1 MPRRQHYASLRFPLR
16 LFALAHSR
24 WCTMLLASLA
34 LCIPP
39 CSADAAPQ
47 IRSRKLVKQAP
58 GLNLRYSLRLQRP
71 TTHLM
76 EVQIEAANAAEP
88 SLDFIMPAWAPGR
101 YAIYN
106 FAKNVQE
113 FQALGAQGQPLPWTQ
128 PDKQTWRAQTAGSDG
143 TVRVRYRV
151 FANDLTGS
159 FSQFDSTHA
168 NVNGAGVYMYVA
180 GHKPDPIRLEIEAP
194 AGWQILSGFSLDTDQ
209 HRLEAPSY
217 DGLIDTPV
225 EISPEC
231 RIEQFVEH
239 GKRFRVVVHA
249 YGGDAAADNSIS
261 SSGSSSRPAIVE
273 ARWRVKTPSLEFRSA
288 QSRHPS
294 QEMTQ
299 LLEGLKK
306 VVQSEMAMMPEP
318 DFDHYTFLFHFAPDI
333 SMGDGM
339 EHLNSTQIIVR
350 GAFTGAIIDEA
361 VETAAHEFFHL
372 WNVKRL
378 RPAGLGPFDYTK
390 EDYTKS
396 LWFAEGVTQYYSYV
410 HLLRAGLWTRAQFLE
425 RLADEI
431 RKLEVGP
438 GRALMSAESSSFHAW
453 FYDRA
458 PQIQETNFA
467 NATVSYYNKGAL
479 LGMLL
484 DLEIRARTQG
494 VKSLDDVLRLMYRNF
509 YEAGQI
515 AVPDAASKYYLPGR
529 GYAETDIVQAL
540 SSIAAGDMTQYFN
553 QYISGVERLPYAEAL
568 HRAGLEL
575 RVLTAAG
582 SPPSLGAFTRQQ
594 DRGVKILDVLPGGA
608 ADRAGV
614 SRDDTLI
621 DMDQLPLAS
630 EDLNTRL
637 KMYPP
642 GTEVPFGVERHGRKL
657 RISVKLDPPVPD
669 QYSIEELRDATS
681 DQLHIREGWLGK
693 QTPQ

>member
-1 MPRRQHYASLRFPLR
+1 MPGRQHYGTVRFRLRS
-16 LFALAHSR
+16 FALAHSH
-24 WCTMLLASLA
+24 WCTMLLGSLT
-34 LCIPP
+34 LCIVP
-39 CSADAAPQ
+39 CSAGASAQ
-47 IRSRKLVKQAP
+47 IRSRKLVRQAP
-58 GLNLRYSLRLQRP
+58 ELKLRYSLRLQRP
-71 TTHLM
+71 ATHLM

-113 FQALGAQGQPLPWTQ
+113 FQAVGAQGGPLPWTQ
-128 PDKQTWRAQTAGSDG
+128 PDKETWRVQTAGSAG

-194 AGWQILSGFSLDTDQ
+194 AGWQILSGFSLETEQRSFDAPNYD
-209 HRLEAPSY
+209 RLV
-217 DGLIDTPV
+217 DTPM

-231 RIEQFVEH
+231 RMEQFVER

-249 YGGDAAADNSIS
+249 YGSEAAADSSIS
-261 SSGSSSRPAIVE
+261 SFDSNSRPAIVE
-273 ARWRVKTPSLEFRSA
+273 DRLRVKVQRVEFRSA
-288 QSRHPS
+288 QSSRPS

-299 LLEGLKK
+299 LLEGVKK

-396 LWFAEGVTQYYSYV
+396 LWFAEGVTQYYGYV

-458 PQIQETNFA
+458 PQMQETNFA

-484 DLEIRARTQG
+484 DLEIRGRTRG
-494 VKSLDDVLRLMYRNF
+494 VKSLDDVLRLMYRDF
-509 YEAGQI
+509 YDAGRT
-515 AVPDAASKYYLPGR
+515 ALPDAASKYYLPGR
-529 GYAETDIVQAL
+529 GYAEKDILQAL
-540 SSIAAGDMTQYFN
+540 SSTAAGDMTHYFN
-553 QYISGVERLPYAEAL
+553 QYISGLERLPYSEAL

-575 RVLTAAG
+575 RVSAAQG

-594 DRGVKILDVLPGGA
+594 DRGVKIVDVLPGGA
-608 ADRAGV
+608 AERAGL
-614 SRDDTLI
+614 SRDDILI

-669 QYSIEELRDATS
+669 QYSIEELKDATS
-681 DQLHIREGWLGK
+681 DQVHIREGWLGK